1 MEIEHIL
8 KAQVEAERFIES
20 VQELLEYRAK
30 SDFKSD
36 VAYGRYGASVRRKSM
51 DLTRALSKM
60 RNGDKYD

>member
-8 KAQVEAERFIES
+8 KAQDEAERFIES
-20 VQELLEYRAK
+20 VQELLEDRAK
-30 SDFKSD
+30 RDLKSSL
-36 VAYGRYGASVRRKSM
+36 AYGHLAASVRRKSM

>member
-8 KAQVEAERFIES
+8 KAKEDAQRFIES
-20 VQELLEYRAK
+20 VQELLEDRAK
-30 SDFKSD
+30 SDFKSE
-36 VAYGRYGASVRRKSM
+36 VPYGRYAASVRRKSM